1 MLIDN
6 KLMDDLLEKAITNV
20 RKRVNFDLRDSD
32 DDNSQRML
40 NALQPGSFIDI
51 HRHPNTSETLVVLR
65 GAVTEIFYDE
75 KGVECERYELSVA
88 DGNIG
93 LQIPAG
99 TWHTLIPREPSVII
113 EVKDGKYDPL
123 LGTDIWTRE

>member
-6 KLMDDLLEKAITNV
+6 KLMDDLLEKATTNV
-20 RKRVNFDLRDSD
+20 RKRVNFDLRDSFD
-32 DDNSQRML
+32 DASQRML

-51 HRHPNTSETLVVLR
+51 HRHPETSETIVLLR

-93 LQIPAG
+93 LQLPAG

-113 EVKDGKYDPL
+113 EVKDGKYDPV
-123 LGTDIWTRE
+123 LGTDIWARD